1 MRYGARKISPPRT
14 GEQHHFSSN
23 LVRNGY
29 WADEHL
35 SIMAYAPKDRQVF
48 LDFLNAIRVEPKTK

>member
-1 MRYGARKISPPRT
+1 VVRYGARKISPPRT
-14 GEQHHFSSN
+14 GEQH
-23 LVRNGY
+23 RNGY